1 MTPLEN
7 MITVLN
13 QNGAVIAYL
22 AWPEG
27 CFNQTDDAMEAHAK
41 CVARH
46 YLGTLPEERIKVVF
60 PNGNSRLID
69 I

>member
-46 YLGTLPEERIKVVF
+46 
-60 PNGNSRLID
+60 
-69 I
+69 